1 MPKLETRKTKLG
13 LLLLVAAVLVGVLPA
28 GAQQA
33 AELLEVGGEPTLL
46 FRVGHQ
52 HKAFPKFTW
61 CFGNLYVSQN
71 AIRYEVTDSE
81 GGGEAARYRDH
92 GFSVSRTQVTE
103 VKRWYNGVEI
113 RLRQGKPYHLHVYS
127 PGPGAAARGG
137 FIQPEPLLEA
147 LNNFE
152 AALARVQPA
161 APPTAVAPLA
171 PPPAPEPPKTA
182 TLQIEAQPGNAE
194 FYVDDQFKGTTSA
207 EGRLVVADLAPG
219 EHRLRLARKGYQEWS
234 RTVRLT
240 AGETRTVE
248 VQLAEAVPE
257 TALSLDDTLKLL
269 NAGVTPARL
278 ETIVKQRGVAFEL
291 TEEAERKLRE
301 AGATAELLLAIAKA
315 KK

>member
-92 GFSVSRTQVTE
+92 GFSASRTQVTE

-147 LNNFE
+147 LDNFE
-152 AALARVQPA
+152 AALARVQP
-161 APPTAVAPLA
+161 PPK
-171 PPPAPEPPKTA
+171 PPAETTA
-182 TLQIEAQPGNAE
+182 TLTVVSHPVGAQLFLNDELRGAT
-194 FYVDDQFKGTTSA
+194 GS
-207 EGRLVVADLAPG
+207 EGV
-219 EHRLRLARKGYQEWS
+219 LRLAGLPPGAYRIRLSLPGFEEW
-234 RTVRLT
+234 RTEIKLESSER
-240 AGETRTVE
+240 RTLE
-248 VQLAEAVPE
+248 VQLAALKP
-257 TALSLDDTLKLL
+257 AAPPPPDPRLSLDAVIKLL
-269 NAGVTPARL
+269 EGGVTPARV
-278 ETIVKQRGVAFEL
+278 ESIVKERGVSFEL
-291 TEEAERKLRE
+291 TDDAERKLR
-301 AGATAELLLAIAKA
+301 ALGATDALLLAIAKA